1 MNKRPEFF
9 VSIIAGAADM
19 PRWLTQDERGTLEEA
34 VCYIQRQNEIAT
46 ISSSPGSRIVA
57 LAILTGEKFSC
68 LLVTPEIAAT
78 FEPAVIDAYAVGRAS
93 KIVDQVRAVKEAI
106 YMLRR
111 PGTDDVIQA
120 IEDEIDLAEVLRK
133 AGE

>member
-9 VSIIAGAADM
+9 ISIIAGVADM

-34 VCYIQRQNEIAT
+34 VCYVQRQNGMYELREMST
-46 ISSSPGSRIVA
+46 RIVA

-78 FEPAVIDAYAVGRAS
+78 FEPAVIDAYAQGRKTKVA
-93 KIVDQVRAVKEAI
+93 DQARRVRERI
-106 YMLRR
+106 YSMRSDSA
-111 PGTDDVIQA
+111 DDVL
-120 IEDEIDLAEVLRK
+120 DELDNSVLETLFEE

>member
-19 PRWLTQDERGTLEEA
+19 PRWLSQDERGTLEEA
-34 VCYIQRQNEIAT
+34 VCYVQRQNEIAT
-46 ISSSPGSRIVA
+46 ITSSPGSRIVA

-68 LLVTPEIAAT
+68 LLVSPEIAAT
-78 FEPAVIDAYAVGRAS
+78 FDTTMIEAYAQGRKT
-93 KIVDQVRAVKEAI
+93 KIADQARRIRERI
-106 YMLRR
+106 YSMRSDSA
-111 PGTDDVIQA
+111 DDVL
-120 IEDEIDLAEVLRK
+120 DELDNGVLETLLEE

>member
-34 VCYIQRQNEIAT
+34 VCYVQRQNGMYELREMST
-46 ISSSPGSRIVA
+46 RIVA

-93 KIVDQVRAVKEAI
+93 KIVDQVLAVKEAI

>member
-19 PRWLTQDERGTLEEA
+19 PRWLTQDERGSLEEA
-34 VCYIQRQNEIAT
+34 VCYVQRQNDAALIA
-46 ISSSPGSRIVA
+46 SSPGSRIVA

-68 LLVTPEIAAT
+68 LLVSPEIAAT
-78 FEPAVIDAYAVGRAS
+78 FEPAVIEAYAQGRKTKVA
-93 KIVDQVRAVKEAI
+93 DQARRVRERI
-106 YMLRR
+106 YSTRSDSA
-111 PGTDDVIQA
+111 DDVL
-120 IEDEIDLAEVLRK
+120 DELDNSVLETLLEE

>member
-1 MNKRPEFF
+1 MNKRPEFYC
-9 VSIIAGAADM
+9 SIISKAADM
-19 PRWLTQDERGTLEEA
+19 PRWLTDDERGSLEEA
-34 VCYIQRQNEIAT
+34 VCYVQGTSTEK
-46 ISSSPGSRIVA
+46 SPIVA
-57 LAILTGEKFSC
+57 LCILTGEKFSC
-68 LLVTPEIAAT
+68 MLVSPEVAAI
-78 FEPAVIDAYAVGRAS
+78 FEPTLIDAYAVGRAS